1 MANILQPDAA
11 ERRRWGGIRLT
22 RLTLGTVQKGVVFES
37 ARERGRHERSTTL
50 TGARAPPGCATRWWF
65 EASCFSVGL
74 NRGQAMSDSDISALR
89 DEIRSLKEKVSD
101 LDLRLWS
108 IEGWLSFFWPKL
120 LAIGAVG
127 FLIVESIIH
136 W

>member
-1 MANILQPDAA
+1 
-11 ERRRWGGIRLT
+11 
-22 RLTLGTVQKGVVFES
+22 
-37 ARERGRHERSTTL
+37 
-50 TGARAPPGCATRWWF
+50 
-65 EASCFSVGL
+65 
-74 NRGQAMSDSDISALR
+74 MSDSDISALR